1 MVFSD
6 WCRRAGLI
14 GICLGLHA
22 TGPATEAGEAA
33 PRITFEQHV
42 RPILKAHCFS
52 CHGDEEKPK
61 GKLDLRLVRTINKG
75 GTSGQAIV
83 AGRHEESLLWERI
96 DGDEMPPGEKK
107 LTPGQKA
114 TVTAWID
121 QGAATV
127 RPEPEALAAGVVV
140 TEEDRTFWSFR
151 PIRRPEVPPV
161 RDASRVRTPIDAFLL
176 GRLESEGLGFA
187 PEADRRTL
195 VRRITFDLTGL
206 PPTPAEVAEFVADRA
221 PDALERL
228 VDRLLATPQ
237 YGEHWARH
245 WLDVAGYADSDGYTP
260 TDLERKY
267 AWKYRDYV
275 VRAFNTD
282 RSWDELIREQLAGDE
297 MVAPPY
303 ANLAPADVDKLIA
316 TGFLRMAPDGT
327 GSDTGADPN
336 VARNDVVAETIKIV
350 SSSLLGLT
358 VGCAQCHAH
367 RYDPIAHEDYYRFR
381 ALFEPAL
388 DWKHWRG
395 PRERLISLWSE
406 ADRQRAAAADL
417 EVKQI
422 QKERAAAVEELVQQV
437 LERELAAA
445 PEDLREALRT
455 ARATPV
461 SKRTALQTQLL
472 KERPRVNVSA
482 GNVSLYDAKA
492 HRALLATF
500 ASRVA
505 ETEKGRPAEDEVQAL
520 TEVAGQVPTT
530 YVFARGDFAQP
541 RQAVEAGEL
550 TILAQ
555 TGGTPEIPSDDPR
568 LPTTGR
574 RLAYARHLTSGSH
587 PLVARVLV
595 NRVWLNHFGRGLVG
609 TPADFGALGERPT
622 HPELLDWLADD
633 FMAGGWTLKRL
644 HRMILTSTAY
654 RQSSR
659 RTAALDGRDP
669 DNRLLGRMPVQRLA
683 AEAVRDAI
691 LAATGRLNRQMFGP
705 PVPVTPDETGLVIVG
720 RDNRD
725 TAGRPVGKRASL
737 GGLEFRRSLYVQ
749 VRRSLPLGL
758 LETFDAPT
766 MSPNCDRRTSSTVA
780 PQALLLM
787 NNDFVITQADAFAE
801 RVAAEAGPESAAQ
814 VRLAWQWALSATPND
829 AQVASA
835 ARFLAAQSDG
845 FAASVAVQQ
854 GQGDKASPQKPDP
867 GPDPARQA
875 LASFCQALLSSSAFL
890 YVD

>member
-1 MVFSD
+1 MIFSD
-6 WCRRAGLI
+6 WSLRAGLVVS
-14 GICLGLHA
+14 CLGLLGSA
-22 TGPATEAGEAA
+22 PETVAGEVAA
-33 PRITFEQHV
+33 RRTFEQHV

-52 CHGDEEKPK
+52 CHGEEAKPK
-61 GKLDLRLVRTINKG
+61 ARLDLRLVRTMTKG
-75 GTSGQAIV
+75 GTSGEAIV

-107 LTPGQKA
+107 LTPEQKA
-114 TVTAWID
+114 AITDWID
-121 QGAATV
+121 QGAATI
-127 RPEPEALAAGVVV
+127 RPEPEALAVGAVV

-151 PIRRPEVPPV
+151 PIHRPEVPPV
-161 RDASRVRTPIDAFLL
+161 RGASRVRTPIDAFLL
-176 GRLESEGLGFA
+176 ERLEAEGLDFA

-195 VRRITFDLTGL
+195 IRRITLDLTGL
-206 PPTPAEVAEFVADRA
+206 PPTPAAVEDYVADGA

-260 TDLERKY
+260 KDLERKY

-275 VRAFNTD
+275 VRALNAD
-282 RSWDELIREQLAGDE
+282 RPWDELIREQLAGDE

-303 ANLAPADVDKLIA
+303 ANLAPADLDKLIA
-316 TGFLRMAPDGT
+316 TGLLRMAPDGT
-327 GSDTGADPN
+327 GDPGTDAS

-350 SSSLLGLT
+350 SSAFLGLT

-367 RYDPIAHEDYYRFR
+367 RYDPISHEDYYRFR

-395 PRERLISLWSE
+395 PRERLVSLWSA
-406 ADRQRAAAADL
+406 ADRQRAAAADA

-422 QKERAAAVEELVQQV
+422 LSERATAVAELVQQV

-445 PEDLREALRT
+445 PEEVREALRA
-455 ARATPV
+455 ARTTPLAKRTPV
-461 SKRTALQTQLL
+461 QAQLL
-472 KERPRVNVSA
+472 KDYPRVNVTT
-482 GNVSLYDAKA
+482 GNVSLYDGKA
-492 HRALLATF
+492 HRAVLAAF
-500 ASRVA
+500 ASRVSEA
-505 ETEKGRPAEDEVQAL
+505 QKRRPAEDEVQAL

-530 YVFARGDFAQP
+530 YLFARGDFAQP

-555 TGGTPEIPSDDPR
+555 AVGTPEIPVDDPG
-568 LPTTGR
+568 LPSTGR
-574 RLAYARHLTSGSH
+574 RLAYARHLTSGRH

-595 NRVWLNHFGRGLVG
+595 NRLWLNHFGRGLVG

-622 HPELLDWLADD
+622 HPDLLDWLADEL
-633 FMAGGWTLKRL
+633 MSGGWTLKRL
-644 HRMILTSTAY
+644 QRMILTSTAY

-659 RTAALDGRDP
+659 RTVALDARDP
-669 DNRLLGRMPVQRLA
+669 ENRLLGRMPVRRLA

-691 LAATGRLNRQMFGP
+691 LAASGRLNLQMFGP
-705 PVPVTPDETGLVIVG
+705 PVPVAPDETGLVIVG
-720 RDNRD
+720 LDNRD
-725 TAGRPVGKRASL
+725 AAGRPVGNRGSL
-737 GGLEFRRSLYVQ
+737 GGLEFRRSLYIQ

-758 LETFDAPT
+758 LETFDAPAMT
-766 MSPNCDRRTSSTVA
+766 PNCNRRTSSTVA

-787 NNDFVITQADAFAE
+787 NNDFVIAQADAFAE
-801 RVAAEAGPESAAQ
+801 RVAAAAGPDCAAQ
-814 VRLAWQWALSATPND
+814 VRLAWQWALAALPDD

-835 ARFLAAQSDG
+835 ALFIARQRAEFVASAQ
-845 FAASVAVQQ
+845 VRQ
-854 GQGDKASPQKPDP
+854 GQGEKASPKSPNP
-867 GPDPARQA
+867 NPDPAHQA
-875 LASFCQALLSSSAFL
+875 LANLCQALLSSSAFL